1 MLHDLVKLLMA
12 EQKDY
17 YPLEGLPVGSFIFVD
32 RSKCDSGTFLLMF
45 KNKTKK
51 DSAYFLS
58 T

>member
-32 RSKCDSGTFLLMF
+32 RSKCVVAEHF
-45 KNKTKK
+45 
-51 DSAYFLS
+51 Y
-58 T
+58 